1 MKTTFKSVIVFLV
14 LATCSCKKEQVNE
27 PNALPSNNASS
38 AVKQDSLNS
47 EDTNYLVTS
56 AEGSRLEV
64 VLGGMAQTHAKD
76 INVKE
81 FGLKMVQ
88 DHSLEHK
95 QVVNMAGS
103 KNVDVPNH
111 PSKDQQEE
119 IDELSKY
126 YGDEFDKQYISY
138 EVWDHKQDIKDAAGE
153 IQDGKDTDVK
163 NMAKMWT
170 PILISHLEYAEW
182 VAKKVDAPVYHDDKD
197 GH

>member
-1 MKTTFKSVIVFLV
+1 MKTTITQITIAFFAF
-14 LATCSCKKEQVNE
+14 ATFSCKKEQVNQQ
-27 PNALPSNNASS
+27 NALQSKNASS

-47 EDTNYLVTS
+47 EDTDYLVSS

-95 QVVNMAGS
+95 QVMNMADS
-103 KNVDVPNH
+103 KNFDVPDH

-119 IDELSKY
+119 IEELSHY
-126 YGDEFDKQYISY
+126 YGDKFDKEYISY
-138 EVWDHKQDIKDAAGE
+138 EVWDHKQDIKDANGE
-153 IQDGKDTDVK
+153 IQDGNDADVK
-163 NMAKMWT
+163 NMARVWL
-170 PILISHLEYAEW
+170 PILVGHLEYAEW
-182 VAKKVDAPVYHDDKD
+182 VAKKVHAPLYHNDN
-197 GH
+197 